1 MKTFKTIRMGF
12 LAAAAALVCFSSCSS
27 DDDQQS
33 GGNPAPQR
41 ESLVVLTINTGKM
54 MSRAATTT
62 PLTDSEKH
70 IEDLTVGIFDKAGNK
85 RVVRSFKAAELVSVP
100 GTSKAEVKIFATDLT
115 IEDEVVVVANTNEKK
130 AALEQA
136 ATKDAFNQVTLES
149 ATAVKQKL
157 NANKDNNLLPKYGE
171 TKLTQGNLPTT
182 FKADV
187 KVKNLVS
194 RVTLNDLKV
203 ELAQAGAGFE
213 LTDIYLT
220 HLPKDFAF
228 SPTGWVDGLTNAK
241 TDFIHGILS
250 KEDGAAES
258 NVDLHKAVTTAGE
271 QSFLYTTPNKTQTGN
286 NTRLVL
292 KGKFTPGTGANA
304 EVVYYAL
311 PLNVAIVDG
320 AYDSADGEAMVFAT
334 SPGKNYKCNVTIKKK
349 GSTDPWDATQPQVAE
364 INVEAQNWVDV
375 LQDTTFQ

>member
-27 DDDQQS
+27 DDDQKG

-54 MSRAATTT
+54 MSRAGETTT
-62 PLTDSEKH
+62 KLTDNEKH

-85 RVVRSFKAAELVSVP
+85 RIVRSFKAAELVTTP
-100 GTSKAEVKIFATDLT
+100 GSSKAEVKIFATDLT
-115 IEDEVVVVANTNEKK
+115 IDDEVVVVANTNEKQ
-130 AALEQA
+130 ADLEKA

-149 ATAVKQKL
+149 AKAVV
-157 NANKDNNLLPKYGE
+157 KDSKLLPKYGE
-171 TKLTQGNLPTT
+171 AKLTQGNLPLT

-187 KVKNLVS
+187 RVKNLVS
-194 RVTLNDLKV
+194 RVTLNQLDVQLPG
-203 ELAQAGAGFE
+203 GATFAVS
-213 LTDIYLT
+213 DIYLT
-220 HLPKDFAF
+220 HLPKNFAY
-228 SPTGWVDGLTNAK
+228 SPTGWVDGLTDAK
-241 TDFIHGILS
+241 NDFIHGIFS
-250 KEDGAAES
+250 KADNTTES
-258 NVDLHKAVTTAGE
+258 DQNLHKAVTAAGE
-271 QSFLYTTPNKTQTGN
+271 NSFLYTTPNKNQTGN

-292 KGKFTPGTGANA
+292 KGQYNPGTGANA

-311 PLNVAIVDG
+311 PLNVAVVDG

-349 GSTDPWDATQPQVAE
+349 GSDDPWDATQPQVAE

-375 LQDTTFQ
+375 EQNTTFQ

>member
-27 DDDQQS
+27 DDDQKG

-54 MSRAATTT
+54 MSRAGENTKTTK
-62 PLTDSEKH
+62 LTDNEKH
-70 IEDLTVGIFDKAGNK
+70 IEDLTVGIFDQTGKK
-85 RVVRSFKAAELVSVP
+85 RIVRSFKAAELVTTP
-100 GTSKAEVKIFATDLT
+100 GSSKAEVKIFATDLT
-115 IEDEVVVVANTNEKK
+115 ITDEVVVVANTNAKQK
-130 AALEQA
+130 DLEAA

-149 ATAVKQKL
+149 ATAVKQNSK
-157 NANKDNNLLPKYGE
+157 LLPKYGE
-171 TKLTQGNLPTT
+171 ATLTNNGTPTK

-194 RVTLNDLKV
+194 RVTLSALKM
-203 ELAQAGAGFE
+203 EFAAAGAGFE

-220 HLPKDFAF
+220 HLPKNFAY
-228 SPTGWVDGLTNAK
+228 SKTGWVDGLTNAK

-250 KEDGAAES
+250 KADGATNS
-258 NVDLHKAVTTAGE
+258 NGDLHKAVTAAGE
-271 QSFLYTTPNKTQTGN
+271 NSFLYTTPNKVQTGN

-292 KGKFTPGTGANA
+292 KGKFTSGTGANP
-304 EVVYYAL
+304 ELVYYAL

-320 AYDSADGEAMVFAT
+320 TYDSADGEAMVFAT

-349 GSTDPWDATQPQVAE
+349 GSTDPWDTTQPQVAE

-375 LQDTTFQ
+375 EQNTTFQ

>member
-12 LAAAAALVCFSSCSS
+12 LAAAAALVCFSSCST

-62 PLTDSEKH
+62 TKLTDNEKH
-70 IEDLTVGIFDKAGNK
+70 IEDLTVGIFDNTGKK
-85 RVVRSFKAAELVSVP
+85 RIVRSFKAAELVTTP
-100 GTSKAEVKIFATDLT
+100 GSSKAEVKIFATDLT
-115 IEDEVVVVANTNEKK
+115 ITDEVVVVANTNEKK
-130 AALEQA
+130 AELEAA

-149 ATAVKQKL
+149 AKAVV
-157 NANKDNNLLPKYGE
+157 KDSKLLPKYGE
-171 TKLTQGNLPTT
+171 TKLTQGNLPAT

-194 RVTLNDLKV
+194 RVTLNQLDVQLPN
-203 ELAQAGAGFE
+203 GANFE
-213 LTDIYLT
+213 VSDIYLT
-220 HLPKDFAF
+220 HLPKNFAY
-228 SPTGWVDGLTNAK
+228 SPTGWVDGLTDAK
-241 TDFIHGILS
+241 NDFIHGIFS
-250 KEDGAAES
+250 KADGTTES
-258 NVDLHKAVTTAGE
+258 DQNLHKAVTAAGE
-271 QSFLYTTPNKTQTGN
+271 NSFLYTTPNKVQTGN

-292 KGKFTPGTGANA
+292 KGQYNPGTGANA

-311 PLNVAIVDG
+311 PLNVEIVNG

-349 GSTDPWDATQPQVAE
+349 GSDDPWDATQPQVAE
-364 INVEAQNWVDV
+364 INVEAENWVDV
-375 LQDTTFQ
+375 EQNTTFQ

>member
-54 MSRAATTT
+54 MSRAAGTTT
-62 PLTDSEKH
+62 TLTDNEKH
-70 IEDLTVGIFDKAGNK
+70 IEDLTVGIFDNTGKK
-85 RVVRSFKAAELVSVP
+85 RIVRSFKAAELVTTP
-100 GTSKAEVKIFATDLT
+100 GSSKAEVKIFATDLT
-115 IEDEVVVVANTNEKK
+115 ITDEVVVVANTNEKQG
-130 AALEQA
+130 ALEAA

-149 ATAVKQKL
+149 AKAVV
-157 NANKDNNLLPKYGE
+157 KDSKLLPKYGE

-194 RVTLNDLKV
+194 RVTLNHLDVQLPN
-203 ELAQAGAGFE
+203 GANFE
-213 LTDIYLT
+213 VSDIYLT
-220 HLPKDFAF
+220 HLPKNFAY
-228 SPTGWVDGLTNAK
+228 SQTGWVDGLTDPKN
-241 TDFIHGILS
+241 DFIHGIFS
-250 KEDGAAES
+250 KADNTTEGDP
-258 NVDLHKAVTTAGE
+258 NLHKAVTAAGE
-271 QSFLYTTPNKTQTGN
+271 NSFLYTTPNKVQTGN

-292 KGKFTPGTGANA
+292 KGKFTPNTGANA

-311 PLNVAIVDG
+311 PLNVSIVDG
-320 AYDSADGEAMVFAT
+320 TYDSADGEAMVFAT

-349 GSTDPWDATQPQVAE
+349 GSDDPWDATQPQVAE
-364 INVEAQNWVDV
+364 INVEAENWVDV
-375 LQDTTFQ
+375 EQNTTFQ

>member
-27 DDDQQS
+27 DDDQKG

-62 PLTDSEKH
+62 TLTDNEKH
-70 IEDLTVGIFDKAGNK
+70 IEDLTVGIFDQTGKK
-85 RVVRSFKAAELVSVP
+85 RIVRSFKAAELVTTPNS
-100 GTSKAEVKIFATDLT
+100 SKAEVKIFATDLAVT
-115 IEDEVVVVANTNEKK
+115 DEVVVVANTNEKK
-130 AALEQA
+130 AELEKA
-136 ATKDAFNQVTLES
+136 DTKDAFNQVTLES
-149 ATAVKQKL
+149 AKAVV
-157 NANKDNNLLPKYGE
+157 KDSKLLPKYGE
-171 TKLTQGNLPTT
+171 TTLKTGDTPLT
-182 FKADV
+182 FKAAV
-187 KVKNLVS
+187 SVKNLVS
-194 RVTLNDLKV
+194 RVTLNNLTLDL
-203 ELAQAGAGFE
+203 EQAGANFE

-250 KEDGAAES
+250 KEDGAAAS
-258 NVDLHKAVTTAGE
+258 NVDLHKAVTAAGE

>member
-27 DDDQQS
+27 DDDQKG

-62 PLTDSEKH
+62 TLTDNEKH
-70 IEDLTVGIFDKAGNK
+70 IEDLTVGIFDKNGNK
-85 RVVRSFKAAELVSVP
+85 RVVRSFDAAQLVTTP
-100 GTSKAEVKIFATDLT
+100 GSSKAEVKIFATDLT
-115 IEDEVVVVANTNEKK
+115 ITDEVVVVANTNAKQK
-130 AALEQA
+130 DLEAA

-149 ATAVKQKL
+149 ATAVKQDSK
-157 NANKDNNLLPKYGE
+157 LLPKYGE
-171 TKLTQGNLPTT
+171 TSLKQGSLPTT

-203 ELAQAGAGFE
+203 ELPGAGENFE
-213 LTDIYLT
+213 VTDIYLT
-220 HLPKDFAF
+220 HLPKIFAY
-228 SPTGWVDGLTNAK
+228 SPTGWVEGLKDAK
-241 TDFIHGILS
+241 ADFIHGIMS
-250 KEDGAAES
+250 KEDGAINS
-258 NVDLHKAVTTAGE
+258 NVDLHKTVTAAAAE
-271 QSFLYTTPNKTQTGN
+271 SFLYTTPNKIQTGN

-292 KGKFTPGTGANA
+292 KGKYTSGTGATP

-311 PLNVAIVDG
+311 PLNVAINNG
-320 AYDSADGEAMVFAT
+320 AYESADGEAMVFAT

-349 GSTDPWDATQPQVAE
+349 GTDDPWNATQPQVAE
-364 INVEAQNWVDV
+364 ITVEAQDWVDV
-375 LQDTTFQ
+375 LQDTKFE

>member
-27 DDDQQS
+27 DDDQKG

-54 MSRAATTT
+54 MSRAAAGTTT
-62 PLTDSEKH
+62 TLTDKEKH
-70 IEDLTVGIFDKAGNK
+70 IEDLTVGIFDKTGNK
-85 RVVRSFKAAELVSVP
+85 RIVRSFKAAELVTTP
-100 GTSKAEVKIFATDLT
+100 GSSKAEVKIFATDLT
-115 IEDEVVVVANTNEKK
+115 LEDEVVVVANTNEKK
-130 AALEQA
+130 ADLEKA
-136 ATKDAFNQVTLES
+136 ANKDAFNKVTLAS
-149 ATAVKQKL
+149 ATAVKQ
-157 NANKDNNLLPKYGE
+157 NSQLLPKYGE
-171 TKLTQGNLPTT
+171 TKLTRGATPTT

-194 RVTLNDLKV
+194 RVTLNQLNV
-203 ELAQAGAGFE
+203 ELPNQGQTFE

-220 HLPKDFAF
+220 HLPKDFAY
-228 SPTGWVDGLTNAK
+228 SQTGWVDGLTNAK

-250 KEDGAAES
+250 KEDRATDS
-258 NVDLHKAVTTAGE
+258 NVDLHKAVTVAAAE
-271 QSFLYTTPNKTQTGN
+271 SFLYTTPNKIQTGN

-292 KGKFTPGTGANA
+292 KGKFNDGTGANA

-311 PLNVAIVDG
+311 PLNVENVNG

-349 GSTDPWDATQPQVAE
+349 GSDDPWDATQPQVAE
-364 INVEAQNWVDV
+364 INVEAENWVDV

>member
-54 MSRAATTT
+54 MSRAGETTT
-62 PLTDSEKH
+62 TKLTDNEKH
-70 IEDLTVGIFDKAGNK
+70 IEDLTVGIFDNTGKK
-85 RVVRSFKAAELVSVP
+85 RIVRSFKAAELVTTP
-100 GTSKAEVKIFATDLT
+100 GSSKAEVKIFATDLT
-115 IEDEVVVVANTNEKK
+115 ITDEVVVVANTNKK
-130 AALEQA
+130 QGALEAA

-149 ATAVKQKL
+149 ATAVV
-157 NANKDNNLLPKYGE
+157 KDSKLLPKYGE

-194 RVTLNDLKV
+194 RVTLNQLDVQLPN
-203 ELAQAGAGFE
+203 GATFVVS
-213 LTDIYLT
+213 DIYLT
-220 HLPKDFAF
+220 HLPKNFAY
-228 SPTGWVDGLTNAK
+228 SPTGWVDGLTDAK
-241 TDFIHGILS
+241 NDFIHGIFS
-250 KEDGAAES
+250 KEDGTTES
-258 NVDLHKAVTTAGE
+258 DQNLHKAVTAAGE
-271 QSFLYTTPNKTQTGN
+271 NSFLYTTPNKVQTGN

-292 KGKFTPGTGANA
+292 KGQYNPGTGANA

-311 PLNVAIVDG
+311 PLNVAIENG

-349 GSTDPWDATQPQVAE
+349 GSDDPWDATQPQVAE
-364 INVEAQNWVDV
+364 INVEAENWVDV
-375 LQDTTFQ
+375 LQNTTFQ

>member
-27 DDDQQS
+27 DDDQKG

-54 MSRAATTT
+54 MSRAGQNTTT
-62 PLTDSEKH
+62 TKLTDNEKH
-70 IEDLTVGIFDKAGNK
+70 IEDLTVGIFDKTGNK
-85 RVVRSFKAAELVSVP
+85 RIVRSFKAAELVTTP

-115 IEDEVVVVANTNEKK
+115 IDDEVVVVANTNEKK
-130 AALEQA
+130 AELEKA

-149 ATAVKQKL
+149 AKAVV
-157 NANKDNNLLPKYGE
+157 KDSKLLPKYGE
-171 TKLTQGNLPTT
+171 TKLTQGNLPLT

-194 RVTLNDLKV
+194 RVTLNQLNV
-203 ELAQAGAGFE
+203 ELPNGATFE
-213 LTDIYLT
+213 VSDIYLT
-220 HLPKDFAF
+220 HLPKNFAY
-228 SPTGWVDGLTNAK
+228 SPTGWVDGLTDAK
-241 TDFIHGILS
+241 NDFIHGIFS
-250 KEDGAAES
+250 KKDGTTES
-258 NVDLHKAVTTAGE
+258 DQNLHKAVTAAGE
-271 QSFLYTTPNKTQTGN
+271 NSFLYTTPNKVQTGN

-292 KGKFTPGTGANA
+292 KGQYNPGTGANA

-311 PLNVAIVDG
+311 PLNVAVVDG
-320 AYDSADGEAMVFAT
+320 TYDSADGEALVFAT

-349 GSTDPWDATQPQVAE
+349 GSDDPWDATQPQVAE

-375 LQDTTFQ
+375 EQNTTFQ

>member
-54 MSRAATTT
+54 MSRAGATTK
-62 PLTDSEKH
+62 LTDNEKH
-70 IEDLTVGIFDKAGNK
+70 IEDLTVGIFDNTGKK
-85 RVVRSFKAAELVSVP
+85 RIVRSFKAAELVTTP
-100 GTSKAEVKIFATDLT
+100 GSSKAEVKIFATDLT
-115 IEDEVVVVANTNEKK
+115 ITDEVVVVANTNEKQG
-130 AALEQA
+130 ALEAA

-149 ATAVKQKL
+149 ATAVV
-157 NANKDNNLLPKYGE
+157 KDSKLLPKYGE

-194 RVTLNDLKV
+194 RVTLNQLDVQLPT
-203 ELAQAGAGFE
+203 GANFVVS
-213 LTDIYLT
+213 DIYLT
-220 HLPKDFAF
+220 HLPKNFAY
-228 SPTGWVDGLTNAK
+228 SQTGWVDGFKDPKN
-241 TDFIHGILS
+241 DFIHGIFS
-250 KEDGAAES
+250 KADGTTDGDQ
-258 NVDLHKAVTTAGE
+258 NLHKAVTTAGE
-271 QSFLYTTPNKTQTGN
+271 NSFLYTTPNKVQTGN

-292 KGKFTPGTGANA
+292 KGQYTPGTGANA

-311 PLNVAIVDG
+311 PLNVEIVNG

-349 GSTDPWDATQPQVAE
+349 GSDDPWNATQPQVAE
-364 INVEAQNWVDV
+364 INVEAENWVDV
-375 LQDTTFQ
+375 EQNTTFQ

>member
-12 LAAAAALVCFSSCSS
+12 LAAAAALVCFSSCST
-27 DDDQQS
+27 DDDQKG

-54 MSRAATTT
+54 MSRAGETTT
-62 PLTDSEKH
+62 TKLTDNEKH
-70 IEDLTVGIFDKAGNK
+70 IEDLTVGIFDNTGKK
-85 RVVRSFKAAELVSVP
+85 RIVRSFKAAELVTTP
-100 GTSKAEVKIFATDLT
+100 GSSKAEVKIFATDLT
-115 IEDEVVVVANTNEKK
+115 IDDEVVVVANTNEKK
-130 AALEQA
+130 ADLEKA

-149 ATAVKQKL
+149 AKAVV
-157 NANKDNNLLPKYGE
+157 KDSKLLPKYGE
-171 TKLTQGNLPTT
+171 TKLTRGNLPTT

-203 ELAQAGAGFE
+203 ELAQAGAAFE

-228 SPTGWVDGLTNAK
+228 SPTGWVDGLTNPK

-250 KEDGAAES
+250 KEDGAADS
-258 NVDLHKAVTTAGE
+258 NVDLHKAVTAAGE
-271 QSFLYTTPNKTQTGN
+271 NSFLYTTPNKTQTGN

>member
-27 DDDQQS
+27 DDDQKG

-54 MSRAATTT
+54 MSRAGENTTT
-62 PLTDSEKH
+62 TKLTDNEKH
-70 IEDLTVGIFDKAGNK
+70 IEDLTVGIFDQAGKK
-85 RVVRSFKAAELVSVP
+85 RIVRSFKAAELVTTP
-100 GTSKAEVKIFATDLT
+100 GSSKAEVKIFATDLT
-115 IEDEVVVVANTNEKK
+115 ITDEVVVVANTNEKK
-130 AALEQA
+130 AELEKA
-136 ATKDAFNQVTLES
+136 ATKDAFNKVTLES
-149 ATAVKQKL
+149 AKAVV
-157 NANKDNNLLPKYGE
+157 KDSKLLPKYGE
-171 TKLTQGNLPTT
+171 TKLTQGNLPLT

-187 KVKNLVS
+187 RVKNLVS
-194 RVTLNDLKV
+194 RVTLNQLHV
-203 ELAQAGAGFE
+203 QLPNGATFQVS
-213 LTDIYLT
+213 DIYLT

-241 TDFIHGILS
+241 TDFIHGIFS
-250 KEDGAAES
+250 KADNTTENDQ
-258 NVDLHKAVTTAGE
+258 NLHKAVTAADE

-292 KGKFTPGTGANA
+292 KGQYNPGTGANA

-311 PLNVAIVDG
+311 PLNVAVVDG
-320 AYDSADGEAMVFAT
+320 TYDSADGEAMVFAT

-349 GSTDPWDATQPQVAE
+349 GSDDPWDATQPQVAE
-364 INVEAQNWVDV
+364 INVEAENWVDV
-375 LQDTTFQ
+375 LQNTTFQ

>member
-27 DDDQQS
+27 DDDQKG

-54 MSRAATTT
+54 MSRAGENTTT
-62 PLTDSEKH
+62 KLTDNEKH
-70 IEDLTVGIFDKAGNK
+70 IEDLTVGIFDQAGKK
-85 RVVRSFKAAELVSVP
+85 RIVRSFKAAELVTTP
-100 GTSKAEVKIFATDLT
+100 GSSKAEVKIFATDLT
-115 IEDEVVVVANTNEKK
+115 ITDEVVVVANTNEKQK
-130 AALEQA
+130 ALEAA

-149 ATAVKQKL
+149 AKAVV
-157 NANKDNNLLPKYGE
+157 KDSKLLPKYGE
-171 TKLTQGNLPTT
+171 TKLTQGNLPLT

-187 KVKNLVS
+187 RVKNLVS
-194 RVTLNDLKV
+194 RVTLNQLDVQLPN
-203 ELAQAGAGFE
+203 GATFQVS
-213 LTDIYLT
+213 DIYLT

-241 TDFIHGILS
+241 TDFIHGIFS
-250 KEDGAAES
+250 KADNTTES
-258 NVDLHKAVTTAGE
+258 DQNLHKAVTAAGE

-292 KGKFTPGTGANA
+292 KGQYNPGTGANA

-311 PLNVAIVDG
+311 PLNVAVVDG
-320 AYDSADGEAMVFAT
+320 TYGSADGEAMVFAT

-349 GSTDPWDATQPQVAE
+349 GSDDPWDATQPQVAE

-375 LQDTTFQ
+375 SQDTTFQ

>member
-27 DDDQQS
+27 DDDQKG

-62 PLTDSEKH
+62 ELTANEKH
-70 IEDLTVGIFDKAGNK
+70 IEDLTVGIFDKNGNK
-85 RVVRSFKAAELVSVP
+85 RVVRSFDAAQLVTTP
-100 GTSKAEVKIFATDLT
+100 GSSKAEVKIFATDLT
-115 IEDEVVVVANTNEKK
+115 ITDEVVVVANTNAKQK
-130 AALEQA
+130 DLEAA

-149 ATAVKQKL
+149 ATAVKQDSK
-157 NANKDNNLLPKYGE
+157 LLPKYGE
-171 TKLTQGNLPTT
+171 TSLKQGSLPTT

-203 ELAQAGAGFE
+203 ELPGAGENFE
-213 LTDIYLT
+213 VTDIYLT
-220 HLPKDFAF
+220 HLPKNFAY
-228 SPTGWVDGLTNAK
+228 SPTGWVEGLKDAK
-241 TDFIHGILS
+241 ADFIHGIMS
-250 KEDGAAES
+250 KEDGAINS
-258 NVDLHKAVTTAGE
+258 NVDLHKTVTAAAAE
-271 QSFLYTTPNKTQTGN
+271 SFLYTTPNKIQTGN

-292 KGKFTPGTGANA
+292 KGKYTSGTGATS

-311 PLNVAIVDG
+311 PLNVAINNG
-320 AYDSADGEAMVFAT
+320 AYESADGEAMVFAT

-349 GSTDPWDATQPQVAE
+349 GTDDPWNATQPQVAE
-364 INVEAQNWVDV
+364 ITVKAQDWVDV
-375 LQDTTFQ
+375 LQDTKFE

>member
-12 LAAAAALVCFSSCSS
+12 LAAAAALVCFSSCST
-27 DDDQQS
+27 DDDQKS

-62 PLTDSEKH
+62 DLTANEKH
-70 IEDLTVGIFDKAGNK
+70 IEDLTVGIFDKTGNK
-85 RVVRSFKAAELVSVP
+85 RIVRSFKAAELVTTP

-115 IEDEVVVVANTNEKK
+115 IDDEVVVVANTNEKQK
-130 AALEQA
+130 ALEA
-136 ATKDAFNQVTLES
+136 AANKDDFNKVTLES
-149 ATAVKQKL
+149 ATAVV
-157 NANKDNNLLPKYGE
+157 KDSKKLPKYGE

-187 KVKNLVS
+187 RVKNLVS

-220 HLPKDFAF
+220 HLPKDFAY
-228 SPTGWVDGLTNAK
+228 SKTGWVDGLTNAK

-250 KEDGAAES
+250 KEDGATDS
-258 NVDLHKAVTTAGE
+258 NPDLHKAVTAAAAE
-271 QSFLYTTPNKTQTGN
+271 SFLYTTPNKVQTGN

-311 PLNVAIVDG
+311 PLNVAVVDG

-364 INVEAQNWVDV
+364 INVEAENWVDV

>member
-12 LAAAAALVCFSSCSS
+12 LAAAAALVCFSSCST
-27 DDDQQS
+27 DDDQKS

-62 PLTDSEKH
+62 DLTANEKH
-70 IEDLTVGIFDKAGNK
+70 IEDLTVGIFDKTGNK
-85 RVVRSFKAAELVSVP
+85 RIVRSFKAAELVTTP

-115 IEDEVVVVANTNEKK
+115 IDDEVVVVANTNEKQK
-130 AALEQA
+130 ALEA
-136 ATKDAFNQVTLES
+136 AANKDDFNKVTLES
-149 ATAVKQKL
+149 ATAVV
-157 NANKDNNLLPKYGE
+157 KDSKKLPKYGE

-187 KVKNLVS
+187 RVKNLVS

-203 ELAQAGAGFE
+203 ELAPAGAGFE

-220 HLPKDFAF
+220 HLPKDFAY
-228 SPTGWVDGLTNAK
+228 SKTGWVDGLTNAK

-250 KEDGAAES
+250 KEDGATDS
-258 NVDLHKAVTTAGE
+258 NADLHKAVTAAAAE
-271 QSFLYTTPNKTQTGN
+271 SFLYTTPNKVQTGN

-292 KGKFTPGTGANA
+292 KGKFTSGTGANA

-311 PLNVAIVDG
+311 PLNVAVVDG

-364 INVEAQNWVDV
+364 INVEAENWVDV

>member
-27 DDDQQS
+27 DDDQKG

-62 PLTDSEKH
+62 TLTDNEKH
-70 IEDLTVGIFDKAGNK
+70 IEDLTVGIFDMNGNK
-85 RVVRSFKAAELVSVP
+85 RIVRSFKAAELVTTPNS
-100 GTSKAEVKIFATDLT
+100 SKAEVKIFATDLAVT
-115 IEDEVVVVANTNEKK
+115 DEVVVVANTNEKK
-130 AALEQA
+130 AELEKA

-149 ATAVKQKL
+149 ATAVKQ
-157 NANKDNNLLPKYGE
+157 NSNLLPKYGE
-171 TKLTQGNLPTT
+171 TKLKTGDLPLT
-182 FKADV
+182 FKAEV
-187 KVKNLVS
+187 GVKNLVS
-194 RVTLNDLKV
+194 RVTLNNLKV
-203 ELAQAGAGFE
+203 EMEQAGANFT

-220 HLPKDFAF
+220 HLPKYFAY
-228 SPTGWVDGLTNAK
+228 SPTGWVDGLKDAN

-250 KEDGAAES
+250 EKDGATDS
-258 NVDLHKAVTTAGE
+258 NSDLHKAVTAAAAE
-271 QSFLYTTPNKTQTGN
+271 SFLYTTPNKIQTVN

-292 KGKFTPGTGANA
+292 KGKYNPGTGANE

-311 PLNVAIVDG
+311 PLNVQIVGG
-320 AYDSADGEAMVFAT
+320 AYDSADGDALVFAT

-349 GSTDPWDATQPQVAE
+349 GNKDPWDTTQLQVAE
-364 INVEAQNWVDV
+364 ITVEPQDWVDV
-375 LQDTTFQ
+375 EQNTTFQ

>member
-12 LAAAAALVCFSSCSS
+12 LAAAAALVCFSSCST
-27 DDDQQS
+27 DDDQKG

-54 MSRAATTT
+54 MSRAGETTT
-62 PLTDSEKH
+62 TTKLTDNEKH
-70 IEDLTVGIFDKAGNK
+70 IEDLTVGIFDKTGNK
-85 RVVRSFKAAELVSVP
+85 RIVRSFKAAELVTTP
-100 GTSKAEVKIFATDLT
+100 GSSKAEVKIFATDLT
-115 IEDEVVVVANTNEKK
+115 IDDEVVVVANTNEKQK
-130 AALEQA
+130 ALEAA

-149 ATAVKQKL
+149 AKAVV
-157 NANKDNNLLPKYGE
+157 KDSKLLPKYGE

-194 RVTLNDLKV
+194 RVTLNKLDVQLPN
-203 ELAQAGAGFE
+203 GATFQVS
-213 LTDIYLT
+213 DIYLT
-220 HLPKDFAF
+220 HLPKNFAY

-241 TDFIHGILS
+241 TDFIHGIFS
-250 KEDGAAES
+250 KADNPTES
-258 NVDLHKAVTTAGE
+258 DQNLHKAVTAAGE

-292 KGKFTPGTGANA
+292 KGQYNPGTGANA

-311 PLNVAIVDG
+311 PLNVAVVDG
-320 AYDSADGEAMVFAT
+320 TYDSADGEAMVFAT

-349 GSTDPWDATQPQVAE
+349 GSDDPWDATQPQVAE
-364 INVEAQNWVDV
+364 INVEAENWVDV
-375 LQDTTFQ
+375 LQNTTFQ